1 MNGIQ
6 SICSSS
12 SCWLTLCDVRFQV
25 ISRTK
30 TPAEIIAEYERIQR
44 EREERRL
51 QQRTNPRVCV
61 LLFSTFIVGLHCIAK
76 RTASA
81 TEAAACSVV

>member
-1 MNGIQ
+1 MNVIQ

-12 SCWLTLCDVRFQV
+12 SCLLMLYDVCFQV

-61 LLFSTFIVGLHCIAK
+61 SLFSTFIVGLRCIAQ